1 MSCSIA
7 GGSPAAAGL
16 GAGPGP
22 GSGSGSG
29 SGAAALDSASR
40 VSGASGGSDGGSV
53 LQSLGEIPVA
63 STYSTSSLGDPELE
77 LQARLFRDLM
87 SESRPAQALASWSAL
102 RSTTGPYDPATDDSI
117 LGRGGYGSSEGQ
129 QHLNTGMGRSD
140 VDVASLLSVVQ
151 PSSAT
156 GPDQAAAVADPEPT
170 FAELIERHVRRTLA
184 ATRDGARGA
193 DNEVHLELTDAV
205 LPETSLSLR
214 RSGGGWQL
222 VAMSANRDSLE
233 RVEQFAPGLVERFAN
248 ASLGSLE
255 VVTRLEAT
263 GDLR

>member
-7 GGSPAAAGL
+7 GGAGP

-22 GSGSGSG
+22 VSGSGSG
-29 SGAAALDSASR
+29 FGALDSGSR
-40 VSGASGGSDGGSV
+40 VSGVGAGSEAGSV
-53 LQSLGEIPVA
+53 VQSLEESPVA
-63 STYSTSSLGDPELE
+63 STYSTSSRGDPELE

-87 SESRPAQALASWSAL
+87 SEARPAQALASWSAL

-129 QHLNTGMGRSD
+129 QHLNAGMGRSE
-140 VDVASLLSVVQ
+140 VDVASLLSIVQ
-151 PSSAT
+151 PSIAT

-184 ATRDGARGA
+184 ATRDGGRGA
-193 DNEVHLELTDAV
+193 DNEVRLELTDAV

-233 RVEQFAPGLVERFAN
+233 RVEQFAPGLVERFAT

-263 GDLR
+263 GECRGAR

>member
-7 GGSPAAAGL
+7 GG
-16 GAGPGP
+16 AGPSP
-22 GSGSGSG
+22 GSGTG
-29 SGAAALDSASR
+29 ALDSGSR
-40 VSGASGGSDGGSV
+40 VSAVGAGSDDAGSV

-63 STYSTSSLGDPELE
+63 STYSTSSLGDPDLE

-117 LGRGGYGSSEGQ
+117 LGRGGYGSSDGQ
-129 QHLNTGMGRSD
+129 QHLNTGTGRTE

-151 PSSAT
+151 PSIAT

-184 ATRDGARGA
+184 ATRDGARDAG
-193 DNEVHLELTDAV
+193 NEVRLELTDAV

-233 RVEQFAPGLVERFAN
+233 RVEQFTPALVERFAN

-263 GDLR
+263 SDLL

>member
-7 GGSPAAAGL
+7 GGSPPAAE
-16 GAGPGP
+16 
-22 GSGSGSG
+22 
-29 SGAAALDSASR
+29 
-40 VSGASGGSDGGSV
+40 GSDAGSDV
-53 LQSLGEIPVA
+53 QSLGEIPVA

-102 RSTTGPYDPATDDSI
+102 RSTIGPYDPATDDSI
-117 LGRGGYGSSEGQ
+117 LGRTGYGSSDGQ
-129 QHLNTGMGRSD
+129 QHLNTGTGRTE

-151 PSSAT
+151 PSIAT

-193 DNEVHLELTDAV
+193 DNEVRLELTDAV

-263 GDLR
+263 GDLG

>member
-1 MSCSIA
+1 MSQSITA
-7 GGSPAAAGL
+7 AEGSD
-16 GAGPGP
+16 
-22 GSGSGSG
+22 
-29 SGAAALDSASR
+29 AALDP
-40 VSGASGGSDGGSV
+40 
-53 LQSLGEIPVA
+53 QTLGEIPVA

-117 LGRGGYGSSEGQ
+117 LGRGGYGSSDGQ
-129 QHLNTGMGRSD
+129 QHLNTGTGRSE
-140 VDVASLLSVVQ
+140 VDVASLLSVAQ
-151 PSSAT
+151 PAIAT

-184 ATRDGARGA
+184 ATRDGGRGA
-193 DNEVHLELTDAV
+193 DNEVRLELTDAV